1 MPVRRNLNVI
11 HVDVTNRD
19 FMPEITNRS
28 RPGVTEG
35 GFEGKVRLIV
45 VGVLTVAI
53 GMLNRKD

>member
-1 MPVRRNLNVI
+1 
-11 HVDVTNRD
+11 
-19 FMPEITNRS
+19 MPEITNRS